1 MSTVSS
7 VTGSTSTSSL
17 DAALSRIPQK
27 TLDQEDFLKL
37 LVAQMTTQD
46 PLNPTKDTEF
56 AAQMA
61 QFTSLEQTR
70 SMSSEISKMRMEQ
83 EFLQANDLLGRI
95 VVLQNTLDNSTVQGL
110 VSAVTVEE
118 GTPKIKVGEKVY
130 TLDQVV
136 GVMVPIETTQSATDT
151 ASTP

>member
-7 VTGSTSTSSL
+7 ITGSTSTSSL

-95 VVLQNTLDNSTVQGL
+95 VVLQNISDNSTVQGL

>member
-1 MSTVSS
+1 M
-7 VTGSTSTSSL
+7 
-17 DAALSRIPQK
+17 DAALSRVPQK

-95 VVLQNTLDNSTVQGL
+95 VVLQNISDNSTVQGL

>member
-17 DAALSRIPQK
+17 DAALSRVPQK

-95 VVLQNTLDNSTVQGL
+95 VVLQNISDNSTVQGL